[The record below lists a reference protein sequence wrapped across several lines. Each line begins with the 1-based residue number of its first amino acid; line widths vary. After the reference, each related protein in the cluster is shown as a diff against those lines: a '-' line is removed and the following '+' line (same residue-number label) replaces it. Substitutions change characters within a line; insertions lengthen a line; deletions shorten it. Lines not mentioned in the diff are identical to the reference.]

1 MMNQDNTL
9 NKMTKR
15 KILLTT
21 VLLVVFSLFLNN
33 KTIAQVKVIADGRLQ
48 TILERHIEY
57 NEMSRTLSGYRIKIN
72 SFTGA
77 NAKAKAFALK
87 DELTNI
93 YPNVRT
99 YVTFDE
105 PNFIVKSG
113 DFVTRLDAYN
123 LFKQIKPQINSAQII
138 KDWINNPIISEKDIE
153 VQEYFE
159 ENLETDF

>member
-1 MMNQDNTL
+1 MNQDNNT
-9 NKMTKR
+9 NKMTKNR
-15 KILLTT
+15 ILFTA
-21 VLLVVFSLFLNN
+21 LLFTAFSFCASIHAN
-33 KTIAQVKVIADGRLQ
+33 AQVKIIADGRLQ

-57 NEMSRTLSGYRIKIN
+57 NEMSRTLLGYRIKVN

-87 DELTNI
+87 DELTNT
-93 YPNVRT
+93 YPNTRA

-105 PNFIVKSG
+105 PNFVVKCG

-123 LFKQIKPQINSAQII
+123 LFKDIKPQISSAQII

-153 VQEYFE
+153 IPEYFE